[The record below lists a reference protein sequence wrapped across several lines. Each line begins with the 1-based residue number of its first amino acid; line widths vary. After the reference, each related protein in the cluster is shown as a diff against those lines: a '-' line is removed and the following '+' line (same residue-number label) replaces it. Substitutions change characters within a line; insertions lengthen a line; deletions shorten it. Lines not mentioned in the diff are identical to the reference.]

1 MSSDIASALNLD
13 NQLMVKKFLFATK
26 DACSDLNFFFSD
38 FLSYYLRKNCSIIIV
53 NLAQSC
59 SHYTH
64 LLLKS
69 GINIKVIRDHQKV
82 AFVDVMLEAGNLI
95 ESAVQTD
102 SENIDLF
109 NSLNNSCH
117 DTLCLKPLYECIK
130 STIEKVNASK
140 PDGFV
145 LFIDEISMLM
155 NLGTSLR
162 AIQPFVQQC
171 YALCSK
177 FTEVSGSLLVGSFYD
192 ETDLE
197 NRKVSN
203 YLAHVADIRIQVQ
216 SLKTGYSKD
225 TDGKDTQCLHCI
237 EQSEQGLPSKPWRI
251 ATQSSWG
258 LASFTEQGAEPPS
271 R

>member
-1 MSSDIASALNLD
+1 MSSDIVSALNID
-13 NQLMVKKFLFATK
+13 NQLTTKKFLFVTK

-38 FLSYYLRKNCSIIIV
+38 FLSYYLRKNYSIIVV

-69 GINIKVIRDHQKV
+69 GINIKIIRDHQKV

-102 SENIDLF
+102 SEEIDLF
-109 NSLNNSCH
+109 NSLNNSCN
-117 DTLCLKPLYECIK
+117 DTLCLKPLYDCIK
-130 STIEKVNASK
+130 RTVEKISASK
-140 PDGFV
+140 PDGFI

-177 FTEVSGSLLVGSFYD
+177 FTEIPGNLLVGSFYD
-192 ETDLE
+192 ESDLE
-197 NRKVSN
+197 NKKMAN
-203 YLAHVADIRIQVQ
+203 YLSHMADTRVQVQ

-225 TDGKDTQCLHCI
+225 TDGKITI
-237 EQSEQGLPSKPWRI
+237 EVKNKQDCASIKQKLFFKIGDKGAKLLTLGL
-251 ATQSSWG
+251 
-258 LASFTEQGAEPPS
+258 
-271 R
+271 